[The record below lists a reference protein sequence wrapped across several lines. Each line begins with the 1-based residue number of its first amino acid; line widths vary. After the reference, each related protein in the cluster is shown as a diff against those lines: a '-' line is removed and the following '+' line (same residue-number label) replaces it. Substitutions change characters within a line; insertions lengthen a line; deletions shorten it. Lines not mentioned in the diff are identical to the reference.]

1 MADTDTKQ
9 LNVEVVAVD
18 RLVWEGPA
26 KSVVVKT
33 IEGTMGILPGHEPVL
48 ALLADS
54 AVRVELP
61 DGDEELFAVHGGFF
75 SLDTDK
81 IKILAETAE
90 KAVEIDVDRAKAAKA
105 RAEEAGAD
113 DADEIAALKRAET
126 RIDVALRSQG
136 GGLSH

>member
-1 MADTDTKQ
+1 MADAEVKT

-54 AVRVELP
+54 AVRVELAS
-61 DGDEELFAVHGGFF
+61 GDAELFAVHGGFF
-75 SLDTDK
+75 SLDSDT

-90 KAVEIDVDRAKAAKA
+90 RAEEIDVERAKAAKA

-126 RIDVALRSQG
+126 RIDVALRAQG
-136 GGLSH
+136 GALSH

>member
-61 DGDEELFAVHGGFF
+61 DGEEELFAVHGGFF
-75 SLDTDK
+75 SLDTDT

-113 DADEIAALKRAET
+113 DADEISAIKRAET

>member
-1 MADTDTKQ
+1 MADAEVKT

-18 RLVWEGPA
+18 RLVWEGAA

-54 AVRVELP
+54 AVRVEMES
-61 DGDEELFAVHGGFF
+61 GDAELFAVHGGFF
-75 SLDTDK
+75 SLDSNT
-81 IKILAETAE
+81 IKVLAETAE
-90 KAVEIDVDRAKAAKA
+90 RAEEIDVERAKAAKA

-113 DADEIAALKRAET
+113 DADEVAALKRAET
-126 RIDVALRSQG
+126 RIDVALRAQG
-136 GGLSH
+136 GALSH

>member
-54 AVRVELP
+54 AVRVESLN
-61 DGDEELFAVHGGFF
+61 GEEELFAVHGGFF
-75 SLDTDK
+75 SLDTDT

-90 KAVEIDVDRAKAAKA
+90 IAAEIDVDRAKAAKA

-113 DADEIAALKRAET
+113 DADEIAAIKRAET

>member
-113 DADEIAALKRAET
+113 DVDEIAALKRAET

>member
-1 MADTDTKQ
+1 MADAEVKT

-54 AVRVELP
+54 AVRVETGEG
-61 DGDEELFAVHGGFF
+61 DGELFAVHGGFF
-75 SLDTDK
+75 SLDSNT

-90 KAVEIDVDRAKAAKA
+90 RAEEIDVDRAKAAKA
-105 RAEEAGAD
+105 RAEAAGAD
-113 DADEIAALKRAET
+113 DADELAALKRAET
-126 RIDVALRSQG
+126 RIDVALRGQG
-136 GGLSH
+136 GALTH

>member
-113 DADEIAALKRAET
+113 DADELAALKRAET

>member
-1 MADTDTKQ
+1 MPE
-9 LNVEVVAVD
+9 LNVEIVAVD

-54 AVRVELP
+54 AVRVESP
-61 DGDEELFAVHGGFF
+61 EGGADLFAVHGGFF
-75 SLDTDK
+75 SLDSNV

-90 KAVEIDVDRAKAAKA
+90 RASEIDVERAKAAKA

-113 DADEIAALKRAET
+113 DADEIAALHRAET
-126 RIDVALRSQG
+126 RIDVALKAQG
-136 GGLSH
+136 GALSH

>member
-105 RAEEAGAD
+105 RAGALTWCRCPSPLPPRC
-113 DADEIAALKRAET
+113 AARCHRRPT
-126 RIDVALRSQG
+126 
-136 GGLSH
+136 

>member
-1 MADTDTKQ
+1 MGE
-9 LNVEVVAVD
+9 LNVEVVSVD
-18 RLVWEGPA
+18 RLVWQGPA

-54 AVRVELP
+54 AVRVESP
-61 DGDEELFAVHGGFF
+61 EGDEALLFAVHGGFF
-75 SLDTDK
+75 SLDSDT
-81 IKILAETAE
+81 IKVLAETAE
-90 KAVEIDVDRAKAAKA
+90 RAEEIDVERAKAAKA

-126 RIDVALRSQG
+126 RIDVALQG
-136 GGLSH
+136 QGAGLTR

>member
-113 DADEIAALKRAET
+113 DADEIAALERAET

>member
-1 MADTDTKQ
+1 MGE
-9 LNVEVVAVD
+9 LNVEVVSVD
-18 RLVWEGPA
+18 RLVWQGPA

-54 AVRVELP
+54 AVRVESP
-61 DGDEELFAVHGGFF
+61 EGDEALFAVHGGFF
-75 SLDTDK
+75 SLDSDT
-81 IKILAETAE
+81 IKVLAETAE
-90 KAVEIDVDRAKAAKA
+90 RAEEIDVERAKAAKA

-126 RIDVALRSQG
+126 RIDVALRGQG
-136 GGLSH
+136 AGLTH